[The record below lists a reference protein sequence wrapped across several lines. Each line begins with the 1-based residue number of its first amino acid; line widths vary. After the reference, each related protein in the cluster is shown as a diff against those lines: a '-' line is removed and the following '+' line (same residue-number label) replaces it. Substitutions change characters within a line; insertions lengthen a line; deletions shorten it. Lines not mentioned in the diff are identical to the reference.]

1 MCKGNLSLII
11 STNFSKLFKN
21 CNRFC
26 SYQNMLSLSLIIL
39 LMLIVICQENDCS
52 TLEGGGG
59 GFSTPLRPSLV
70 PLNKFLNPRKFWKDL
85 LYLLCTFVCFE
96 LSFKAS
102 SNFPLRATIFSQTFL
117 NIGTTL
123 RAKIYSSLQTVLKMM
138 LRTCKVFE
146 YIFKHDSFFT
156 ECFLL

>member
-1 MCKGNLSLII
+1 MLAPKYAFFINDNIVDANSNLSREWPQHPGRWGWRVFN
-11 STNFSKLFKN
+11 SS
-21 CNRFC
+21 
-26 SYQNMLSLSLIIL
+26 
-39 LMLIVICQENDCS
+39 
-52 TLEGGGG
+52 
-59 GFSTPLRPSLV
+59 PPSLV
-70 PLNKFLNPRKFWKDL
+70 PLKKFLNPRKFWKDL
-85 LYLLCTFVCFE
+85 LYLLRTFVCFE